1 MAAALEDV
9 PSLLVGAAE
18 TAIKQLA
25 TEAIE
30 DRLRWTVSDPT
41 PGSGDLYRV
50 SATATVQV
58 NADLP
63 VVGERT
69 YLATLPFRFEVD
81 VKDKAVVSWTPLF
94 DAGRIEESTQ

>member
-1 MAAALEDV
+1 MDSFRSYAGVWRLV
-9 PSLLVGAAE
+9 PC
-18 TAIKQLA
+18 QR
-25 TEAIE
+25 
-30 DRLRWTVSDPT
+30 DRHC
-41 PGSGDLYRV
+41 PGE
-50 SATATVQV
+50 
-58 NADLP
+58 ADLP